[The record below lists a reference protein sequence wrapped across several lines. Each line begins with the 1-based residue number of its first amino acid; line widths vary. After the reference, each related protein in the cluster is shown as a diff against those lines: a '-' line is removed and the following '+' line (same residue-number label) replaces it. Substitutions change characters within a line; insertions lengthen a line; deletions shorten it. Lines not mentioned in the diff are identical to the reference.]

1 MTSNITTTYH
11 TKHVDIWYKCV
22 NEYVEDG
29 VVKMI
34 FVKSAKND
42 SNILTKSLS
51 MELYKKHLKKMVVKK
66 P

>member
-1 MTSNITTTYH
+1 MTSNTTTTYH
-11 TKHVDIWYKCV
+11 TNHVDIWYKCV